1 MVRKKLILLVVLLLL
16 IVLPFLFSISSC
28 SKTKVSVQTSI
39 TTTNIARKTY
49 YITSSSKG
57 GGTINPYGIQS
68 VNTGSDI
75 TFTITP
81 NKGYYLEYLTINN
94 VKVDSIIATTSYTF
108 INVSG
113 DSTIFTQFTKIPSTT
128 TTT

>member
-16 IVLPFLFSISSC
+16 IVLPLLFSISSC
-28 SKTKVSVQTSI
+28 SKTKVSMQTST
-39 TTTNIARKTY
+39 TTTNAARKTY